1 MPLGGAQTTP
11 LVTQILG
18 LQITVVVQD
27 LESGPTCAPVQRLVP
42 VTVAVSVMLPKTG
55 QDKVLVAVRG
65 AMPPTSTLPMEM
77 VISSAGLPGVPL
89 SSTTTTP
96 ISGTLPQL
104 VTIPLTT

>member
-18 LQITVVVQD
+18 RHITVVVQD
-27 LESGPTCAPVQRLVP
+27 LESGPTSAPVQRLVP
-42 VTVAVSVMLPKTG
+42 VTVAVSVMLP
-55 QDKVLVAVRG
+55 QNDDDKVLVA
-65 AMPPTSTLPMEM
+65 AQETLAPTPTVPMGM
-77 VISSAGLPGVPL
+77 VMSSAGSPGVPL

-104 VTIPLTT
+104 VTIP